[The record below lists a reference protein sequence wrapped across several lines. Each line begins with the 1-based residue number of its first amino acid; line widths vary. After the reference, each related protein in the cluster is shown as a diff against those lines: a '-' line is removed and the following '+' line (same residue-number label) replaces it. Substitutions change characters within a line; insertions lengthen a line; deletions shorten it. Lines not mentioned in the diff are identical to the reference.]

1 MSKVTSFL
9 QDALHASLEGSNLPV
24 PRSVDLES
32 EIEEIETEIDS
43 LYEERQEIQDTVSTT
58 AALESYLGILEKQ
71 LKEGSVSQS
80 TMHVVQLGIES
91 LLGPQGDQWS
101 FESLGLES
109 DSPDVG
115 KFKQFVDKLKAFI
128 KSRLEEISIKVRLM
142 KQKIMP
148 SVKGTSK
155 IVADIQRI
163 LDRMD
168 PSLSL
173 PEGLDFGS
181 SDLDYEKLDVGSGR
195 IEDASEVIQRFHSA
209 MVELEDNWYPEFR
222 AVYGGVVDSWKKM
235 ELDSIENYRQSF
247 SHFLDKHPPLLEMTK
262 KTQLIEA
269 FDQTGLVL
277 QTVDPQVSRLRNS
290 WVSDNNPIERRL
302 VQFINDGDAHFSIKS
317 FQSALRY
324 QRVPALGR
332 TEMQAILS
340 TMADDL
346 KYLIERERS
355 LGRQWDPAFDDDPES
370 RLGLFSNLTNGQ
382 RQLFNEFSLTVFYT
396 VTVPWDHQTDL
407 LMRMIRV
414 YAAVIRWIQLSIKAH
429 KSI

>member
-80 TMHVVQLGIES
+80 TMQVVQLGIES

-155 IVADIQRI
+155 IVADIQRV

-209 MVELEDNWYPEFR
+209 MVEVEDNWYPEFR

-290 WVSDNNPIERRL
+290 WVSGNNPIERRL

>member
-58 AALESYLGILEKQ
+58 AALESYLAILEKQ

-80 TMHVVQLGIES
+80 TMQVVQLGIES

-155 IVADIQRI
+155 IVADIQRV

>member
-80 TMHVVQLGIES
+80 TMQVVQLGIES

-155 IVADIQRI
+155 IVADIQRV

-414 YAAVIRWIQLSIKAH
+414 YAAVIRWIQISIKAH

>member
-80 TMHVVQLGIES
+80 TMQVVQLGIES

-155 IVADIQRI
+155 IVADIQRV

-290 WVSDNNPIERRL
+290 WVSGNNPIERRL